1 ATHFLFSACFKSLLF
16 VFIFEQVDIW
26 TSFQLHFQ
34 FIPQL
39 YPINCWAKTFQ
50 MWSLFSTGTGE
61 SGKSTFIK
69 QMRIIHGKGY
79 SEEDRKGFTRLIY
92 QNIITAI
99 QALADAMATLEI
111 NYVDNNNIALA
122 HRLLQVE
129 THMVSALEPWQ
140 VAAIKNVWNDHGVQN
155 CYDRRREYQISDNA
169 QYYLSD
175 LDRLTAPSYVPTL
188 QDILRVRVNTTG
200 IIEYHFDLSNVIFRM
215 VDVGGQRSERKKWI
229 HCFEDVT
236 SLVFLAALSEYDQV
250 LEDTKEV
257 RTTNNRLKESMALF
271 RTILSYPWFEDSSTI
286 LFLNKTDLLEE
297 KIPSFILYL
306 TVNVCGDI
314 NFILQMY
321 TNLHRGHEKRL
332 YAHYTCATDTDNIK
346 KVFKSVKDTVFRDAI
361 DNITIL

>member
-1 ATHFLFSACFKSLLF
+1 VMDKCCLSAEEGERRRIHREIEKQLRSDKYDSRRQLKLL
-16 VFIFEQVDIW
+16 
-26 TSFQLHFQ
+26 L
-34 FIPQL
+34 L
-39 YPINCWAKTFQ
+39 
-50 MWSLFSTGTGE
+50 GTGE

-111 NYVDNNNIALA
+111 NYALA

-250 LEDTKEV
+250 LEDTKE
-257 RTTNNRLKESMALF
+257 NRLKESMALF

-297 KIPSFILYL
+297 KIPRSHLATYFPEFSGP
-306 TVNVCGDI
+306 TGNAKAAKE
-314 NFILQMY
+314 FILQMY

-346 KVFKSVKDTVFRDAI
+346 KVFKSVKDTVKLEKLGQNFEK
-361 DNITIL
+361 

>member
-1 ATHFLFSACFKSLLF
+1 CSVQVGVKRLFSSVYSKLEKDVRIRSSHT
-16 VFIFEQVDIW
+16 V
-26 TSFQLHFQ
+26 
-34 FIPQL
+34 
-39 YPINCWAKTFQ
+39 
-50 MWSLFSTGTGE
+50 WSLFSTGTGE

-99 QALADAMATLEI
+99 QALADAMHVPCPALNPKRDVTSPFQ
-111 NYVDNNNIALA
+111 ALA

-169 QYYLSD
+169 QYD

-250 LEDTKEV
+250 LEDTKE
-257 RTTNNRLKESMALF
+257 NRLKESMALF

-297 KIPSFILYL
+297 KIPRSHLATYFPEFSGKFVYSLPHAAKE
-306 TVNVCGDI
+306 
-314 NFILQMY
+314 FILQMY